1 MDKLY
6 ELAGGIW
13 QWMLANTFYINIILS
28 IVIIFFQ
35 RRDTKAVWAWLLIL
49 YFIPIVGFFLY
60 LVIGQDLNKS
70 KMFRIKEVEDEI
82 NAAIK
87 EQENTIF
94 NNEFGD
100 KFHITDERLMDY
112 KDLVLYNLETGKAEY
127 CENNDVR
134 IFTDGDDKFAALLD
148 GMRHARKFIH
158 LQYYIISKG
167 ELFDEILEVLEE
179 RVRHGVEV
187 RVLYDSLGSRKIGAA
202 NLRRMKKAGIKTGEF
217 FPAFLGIFQ
226 FRINYRN
233 HRKIAVIDGN
243 MAYVGGFNIGDEYI
257 DRVQKFGHW
266 RDTHFE
272 IRGEAV
278 NALHLRFMLDWNYAT
293 KENLFKI
300 NSPQYFNNKIRLR
313 KEKMGIQI
321 ITSGPDSKRQEIRD
335 NYLRLINKAKERIYI
350 QTPYFI
356 PDEAVLQ
363 SLKIAALSGIDV
375 RLMIPCKP
383 DHPFVY
389 WITYSYAGDLLESG
403 ARCYCF
409 DDGFLHAK
417 GMVVD
422 GIVSCYGTAN
432 MDVRSFGLD
441 FEVNAVIYS
450 AEVSMELEKIFL
462 NDLTRCSEMT
472 KYDYDRRTMGIRV
485 KEQISRLFAPLM

>member
-1 MDKLY
+1 M
-6 ELAGGIW
+6 
-13 QWMLANTFYINIILS
+13 
-28 IVIIFFQ
+28 
-35 RRDTKAVWAWLLIL
+35 
-49 YFIPIVGFFLY
+49 
-60 LVIGQDLNKS
+60 
-70 KMFRIKEVEDEI
+70 
-82 NAAIK
+82 
-87 EQENTIF
+87 
-94 NNEFGD
+94 
-100 KFHITDERLMDY
+100 TDDRLTEY

-127 CENNDVR
+127 CENNEVR
-134 IFTDGDDKFAALLD
+134 IFTDGDDKFAALLEA
-148 GMRHARKFIH
+148 MRQAKKFIH

-167 ELFDEILEVLEE
+167 ELLDEIIEVLEQKALQ
-179 RVRHGVEV
+179 GVEV
-187 RVLYDSLGSRKIGAA
+187 RILYDSLGSRKIGKR
-202 NLRRMKKAGIKTGEF
+202 NLKRLKRAGIKTGEF

-233 HRKIAVIDGN
+233 HRKIAVIDGTT
-243 MAYVGGFNIGDEYI
+243 AFLGGFNIGDEYI
-257 DRVQKFGHW
+257 DRVEKFGHW

-278 NALHLRFMLDWNYAT
+278 NALHLRFLLDWNYAT
-293 KENLFKI
+293 GENLFKI
-300 NSPQYFNNKIRLR
+300 TLTQYFNTKVRVRQQKL
-313 KEKMGIQI
+313 GIQI
-321 ITSGPDSKRQEIRD
+321 VSSGPDSRRQEIRD

-356 PDEAVLQ
+356 PDDAVLQ

-403 ARCYCF
+403 AHCYCF

-432 MDVRSFGLD
+432 MDVRSFELD

-450 AEVSMELEKIFL
+450 PEVSMELEKIFL
-462 NDLTRCSEMT
+462 NDLTRCSEIT
-472 KYDYDRRTMGIRV
+472 KYDYERRSMGIRV